1 MYVFFTS
8 PCSNIFVYFSLMIS
22 HLFIDT
28 VIDVVNIAVEC
39 MHFQRTVKTLPMIVQ
54 RQLNVSPPAQ

>member
-1 MYVFFTS
+1 
-8 PCSNIFVYFSLMIS
+8 MIS